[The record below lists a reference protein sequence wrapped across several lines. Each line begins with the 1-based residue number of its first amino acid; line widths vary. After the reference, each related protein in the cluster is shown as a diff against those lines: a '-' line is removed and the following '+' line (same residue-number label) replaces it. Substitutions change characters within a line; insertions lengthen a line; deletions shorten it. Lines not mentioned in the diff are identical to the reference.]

1 MCASGGPCRDHPV
14 TTLLRHQ
21 QHPEPWWVC
30 RASTCVL
37 LSTCLGCLCILSIT
51 AAFVRLGGALGLIRS
66 VAQSYRGFMVYGF
79 WRYATVWPSAGGKC
93 QQRGE
98 LARTHRPVPRGPT
111 EPHDR
116 CEDPQRIDTDRPL
129 SLEISAR
136 SKNERG
142 LQRERGAASCC
153 KWGAGERTRRSVS
166 GTSCQG
172 RASPRALQAAHRRLA
187 RITRFSRL

>member
-1 MCASGGPCRDHPV
+1 MVGVSSVDLCTSFDVFG
-14 TTLLRHQ
+14 LL
-21 QHPEPWWVC
+21 V
-30 RASTCVL
+30 
-37 LSTCLGCLCILSIT
+37 ILSIT

-98 LARTHRPVPRGPT
+98 LARTHRRPVPRGPT